1 MSKLR
6 IFVVE
11 DEEILRVTLTDDL
24 RDAGHNVEAFENPH
38 QALQAVETSPVDVV
52 ISDIKMPGMDGLEL
66 LTRIK
71 AIKPE
76 TQVML
81 MTAYGSVES
90 AVEAMKKGAYDY
102 ITKPFKIDEMLL
114 RLERIGE
121 LRNVKQENRRLRN
134 QIASHYTL
142 DAFVGHSAAVQQIRQ
157 LVHTVAPSRT
167 TVLITGETGTGKEL
181 LTNILHYISDRRD
194 KPLIKVSCAVLAREV
209 FESELFGH
217 EKGAFT
223 GATQQKQGRFELA
236 DGGTLYLD
244 DVDDIPL
251 ELQVKLLR
259 VLEEQEFER
268 VGGTRT
274 LRVDVRVIASTK
286 ADLKKLVAEGRF
298 REDLYYRLN
307 VFPIHLAPLRERRE
321 DIPLLVEHFCR
332 ELAPGQKVHFRPEVM
347 ECLSN
352 YTWPGNV
359 RELRN
364 VVERLI
370 LLSKNQEVDLS
381 HVPIEILQPDGTT
394 PEVCLGQKPLNAVL
408 EDIEV
413 NLLRRAL
420 QMSGGNQARAAEIL
434 GIPPSTLRTKMAK
447 YNINPHNNH
456 PA

>member
-1 MSKLR
+1 MARLKV
-6 IFVVE
+6 FVVE

-24 RDAGHNVEAFENPH
+24 QDAGYEVEAFADPRK
-38 QALQAVETSPVDVV
+38 ALQAVETSPVDVI

-76 TQVML
+76 TQVVL

-102 ITKPFKIDEMLL
+102 ITKPFNIDEMLL
-114 RLERIGE
+114 RLERIKE
-121 LRNVKQENRRLRN
+121 LRTVKQENRRLRT
-134 QIASHYTL
+134 QIASRYTL
-142 DAFVGHSAAVQQIRQ
+142 EALVGKSSAIQQTRQ
-157 LVHTVAPSRT
+157 LVQTVAETPT

-181 LTNILHYISDRRD
+181 LANILHYTSDRRD
-194 KPLIKVSCAVLAREV
+194 KPLIKVSCAMLARDV

-223 GATQQKQGRFELA
+223 GATQQKPGRFELA

-259 VLEEQEFER
+259 ALEEQEFER

-274 LRVDVRVIASTK
+274 IRVDVRVVASTK

-332 ELAPGQKVHFRPEVM
+332 ELAPGRTVHFRPEVL

-352 YTWPGNV
+352 YAWPGNV

-370 LLSKNQEVDLS
+370 LLSKDREVDLS
-381 HVPIEILQPDGTT
+381 HVPIEILQPNGVA
-394 PEVCLGQKPLNAVL
+394 PEVCLGQKPLNAML

-413 NLLRRAL
+413 NLLRQAL
-420 QMSGGNQARAAEIL
+420 QMSGGNQTRAAEML
-434 GIPPSTLRTKMAK
+434 GIPPSTLRTKMSK
-447 YNINPHNNH
+447 YGLKEDGRN
-456 PA
+456 